1 MLSRSVDYRQLE
13 TSIGGGE
20 GAASLSGVCEG
31 AKAHVIASLASAL
44 CTPSLIVVPN
54 EASAVRLHEELCAYL
69 PDSLYLPARET
80 LLSSKALAASSQ
92 ISAKRLAV
100 LMRVCLGES
109 VAVVASAETLLQHL
123 PPPEALVEAQI
134 SLAVGEK
141 RELEDLSRE
150 LVDAGYERK
159 DQCEE
164 KGQFS
169 IRGGILDVFPLTKST
184 PYRIE
189 FFDDEVDSIRT
200 FDPDTQ
206 RSLEKTRS
214 ALVPPATEIPLRK
227 DTRENVLK
235 KLRQRD
241 CGATPNEL
249 SLLEHV
255 ASIPLSLLPLIYPQE
270 TTLSDY
276 FSKNSLIVLDDPGR
290 IEESA
295 TLAASNFVNAV
306 AAMLEIGEGHA
317 SMGKLYSEPKSMFLK
332 LNTQRTLL
340 LNALA
345 RQSGPIRPKQSF
357 RIETMPISQ
366 VQPGSESFLTDLQAW
381 KELGYSIAVFAGSHG
396 RRLSEQ
402 LVRDGLEVPYVGRL
416 KRELMPGEIILIGE
430 SLPRGAQYPEI
441 KSILITERELLGRER
456 LKPVAAEK
464 RQPQLA
470 FSDLAVG
477 DFVVH
482 ETYGIGR
489 FVGVEALTVEDN
501 TRDYLLIQYAAGD
514 RLYIPTDQLD
524 RVQKYIGNNEAAPHL
539 SKLGGGEWQ
548 RSVSRVREGVKK
560 LAFDL
565 VKLYGARTAKK
576 GYAFL
581 PDGAWQQQLEE
592 RFPYEETP
600 DQLSCIADV
609 KADME
614 SDKVMDRLLCGDVG
628 YGKTEIAVRAAF
640 KAAMDGRQVAFLVPT
655 TILAQQHYNTIM
667 SRFAGFPV
675 NVELLSRF
683 KTASQKKEIL
693 KRIEQGAVDVVI
705 GTHMLL
711 GSAVKFKDLGLLVID
726 EEQRFGVAHKELIKN
741 IKNTVDVLTLTATP
755 IPRTLHMSMVGI
767 RDMSVIQT
775 PPEQRFPVQT
785 YVLEYSDAIVRDV
798 VLKELGRGGQTYIVY
813 NKVRNM
819 EQYAS
824 HLIQL
829 LPEARIAFAHGQMSE
844 RVLEKT
850 MLQFLEG
857 QYDVLLCSTI
867 IESGMD
873 IPNVNTIVV
882 CDADALG
889 LSQLYQLRGRV
900 GRSNRLGY
908 AYFTFRRSKVL
919 SEIAEKRLMSIREF
933 TQFGSGFKIAMRDLE
948 IRGAGNLLGPEQHGH
963 MADVGYD
970 LYCKLMNQAVREAK
984 GEIAPPEVDT
994 ALDIPIDAHIP
1005 HRYIAS
1011 ETQRLSMYKRIALI
1025 GTRDE
1030 MLDVQEELEDRY
1042 GDIPES
1048 VQNLLDVAVLKSLC
1062 SKAQISRLQIRDGEI
1077 RMTFHVQARLD
1088 GAKLVDLC
1096 TQTPGAQLVGGE
1108 SVNLVIRRPRS
1119 DARGLL
1125 QIVPHFVYTILDCIE
1140 SRN

>member
-1 MLSRSVDYRQLE
+1 
-13 TSIGGGE
+13 
-20 GAASLSGVCEG
+20 
-31 AKAHVIASLASAL
+31 
-44 CTPSLIVVPN
+44 
-54 EASAVRLHEELCAYL
+54 
-69 PDSLYLPARET
+69 
-80 LLSSKALAASSQ
+80 
-92 ISAKRLAV
+92 
-100 LMRVCLGES
+100 
-109 VAVVASAETLLQHL
+109 
-123 PPPEALVEAQI
+123 
-134 SLAVGEK
+134 
-141 RELEDLSRE
+141 
-150 LVDAGYERK
+150 
-159 DQCEE
+159 
-164 KGQFS
+164 
-169 IRGGILDVFPLTKST
+169 
-184 PYRIE
+184 
-189 FFDDEVDSIRT
+189 
-200 FDPDTQ
+200 
-206 RSLEKTRS
+206 
-214 ALVPPATEIPLRK
+214 
-227 DTRENVLK
+227 
-235 KLRQRD
+235 
-241 CGATPNEL
+241 
-249 SLLEHV
+249 
-255 ASIPLSLLPLIYPQE
+255 
-270 TTLSDY
+270 
-276 FSKNSLIVLDDPGR
+276 
-290 IEESA
+290 
-295 TLAASNFVNAV
+295 
-306 AAMLEIGEGHA
+306 
-317 SMGKLYSEPKSMFLK
+317 MGKLYCDAKTLFSK

-345 RQSGPIRPKQSF
+345 RQSGPIRPKRSF
-357 RIETMPISQ
+357 HIEAMPVSQ
-366 VQPGSESFLTDLQAW
+366 VQPGSESFLLDLKSW
-381 KELGYSIAVFAGSHG
+381 KELGYSVTVFAGIHG
-396 RRLSEQ
+396 RLISEQ
-402 LVRDGLEVPYVGRL
+402 LSRDGFEAPYIERL
-416 KRELMPGEIILIGE
+416 KRDLLPGEIVVIGE

-441 KSILITERELLGRER
+441 KSILITERELFGRER
-456 LKPVAAEK
+456 PKPAAADK
-464 RQPQLA
+464 RRPQLA

-482 ETYGIGR
+482 EAYGIGR
-489 FVGVEALTVEDN
+489 FVGVEALTVENN

-514 RLYIPTDQLD
+514 KLYIPTDQLD
-524 RVQKYIGNNEAAPHL
+524 RVQKYVGSEEAVPHL

-548 RSVSRVREGVKK
+548 RSISRAREGVKK

-576 GYAFL
+576 GYAFSV
-581 PDGAWQQQLEE
+581 DGAWQQQLEE

-628 YGKTEIAVRAAF
+628 YGKTEVAVRAAF

-683 KTASQKKEIL
+683 KTAAQKKDIL

-711 GSAVKFKDLGLLVID
+711 GSSVKFKDLGLLVID

-785 YVLEYSDAIVRDV
+785 YVLEYSDAIIREA

-819 EQYAS
+819 EQFAA
-824 HLIQL
+824 HLTQM

-908 AYFTFRRSKVL
+908 AYFMFRRSKVL

-984 GEIAPPEVDT
+984 GEITPLEVDT

-1011 ETQRLSMYKRIALI
+1011 EAQRLSMYKRIASI

-1030 MLDVQEELEDRY
+1030 MLDVQEELEDRF

-1048 VQNLLDVAVLKSLC
+1048 VQNLLDVAAIKSLC
-1062 SKAQISRLQIRDGEI
+1062 SRAQISRLQIRDGEI
-1077 RMTFHVQARLD
+1077 RLVFHAEARLD
-1088 GAKLVDLC
+1088 GAKLVQLC
-1096 TQTPGAQLVGGE
+1096 TKTPGAQLVSGE
-1108 SVNLVIRRPRS
+1108 TVHLVVKRPCS
-1119 DARGLL
+1119 EASELL
-1125 QIVPHFVYTILDCIE
+1125 KIVPHFVYTILDCIE